1 MLKIEGMC
9 PHADNLLIKNC
20 HFYHHESSNSSN
32 FLPRCSVIYSPFI
45 EIECF
50 FFPNSKKIIW
60 VHQEAKSLQRINFQ
74 SGRNIFCSYLLLL
87 ISSWL
92 RIHRFVWTLNSYKF
106 IKKVFSWLPI
116 IFLKKSRCV
125 YSFLVVGNSL
135 QCSCLENPRDGG
147 AWWAAIYGVAQ
158 SRTRLKWLSSSL
170 YYQGFRAIGTHQPI
184 HSGHRNMDTW
194 PLSEQPYLGGR
205 RDSKRVS
212 QVTQVVK
219 NPPDNAVRRKR
230 CRFDPWLWKI
240 SWRRARQHILVFCL
254 ENPLD
259 RGSGRLQS
267 IGLHRVWHIWSN
279 LEHTH
284 THTHTHTWAQRTKKG
299 HEALWLLNHRGHGPK
314 LS

>member
-32 FLPRCSVIYSPFI
+32 FLPRCSIIYSPFN

-60 VHQEAKSLQRINFQ
+60 VHQEAKSLQRISFQ

-125 YSFLVVGNSL
+125 FIFSSWQLTPVFLPGESQGRWSLVGCHL
-135 QCSCLENPRDGG
+135 RG
-147 AWWAAIYGVAQ
+147 
-158 SRTRLKWLSSSL
+158 RTES
-170 YYQGFRAIGTHQPI
+170 
-184 HSGHRNMDTW
+184 DTT
-194 PLSEQPYLGGR
+194 E
-205 RDSKRVS
+205 
-212 QVTQVVK
+212 VT
-219 NPPDNAVRRKR
+219 
-230 CRFDPWLWKI
+230 
-240 SWRRARQHILVFCL
+240 
-254 ENPLD
+254 
-259 RGSGRLQS
+259 
-267 IGLHRVWHIWSN
+267 
-279 LEHTH
+279 
-284 THTHTHTWAQRTKKG
+284 
-299 HEALWLLNHRGHGPK
+299 
-314 LS
+314 